1 MFLAV
6 GSAAEAPQI
15 TAPSRFRVFGGSPKT
30 KKIQLQLEDGKASKT
45 DHILIRGSAEKA
57 RAVFTMTTLE
67 GDTITVHT
75 AMTEANFSGKGLA
88 IAESKELAAF
98 LPACT

>member
-1 MFLAV
+1 
-6 GSAAEAPQI
+6 
-15 TAPSRFRVFGGSPKT
+15 VFGGSPKT

-57 RAVFTMTTLE
+57 RTDFTMTTLE
-67 GDTITVHT
+67 GGTITVHT
-75 AMTEANFSGKGLA
+75 ATMTEANFSGKGLAPVLA

-98 LPACT
+98 LPKCT